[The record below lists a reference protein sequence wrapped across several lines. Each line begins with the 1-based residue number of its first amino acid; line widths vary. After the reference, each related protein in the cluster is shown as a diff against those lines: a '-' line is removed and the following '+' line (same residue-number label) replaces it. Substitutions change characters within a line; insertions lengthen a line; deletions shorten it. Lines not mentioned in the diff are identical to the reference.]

1 MRAFLADR
9 LFAAG
14 PDDVVLEDAAVVVG
28 DDGLIQAVGR
38 ASEVVPNG
46 AERHVVKGA
55 LLPGLFD
62 VHTHVCLSAGPNPG
76 KDAQTEHP
84 TRIAL
89 RAAENLKRQLDAGV
103 TTIRDVGGVHGIDL
117 ELMRLVDEGVVE
129 GPDMLAAGNVIC
141 ITGGHGCWMGIECDG
156 EDEVRKATRELL
168 KRGSRVI
175 KLIATGGVI
184 TPGVRPGA
192 AQLSYEEMQVACGE
206 AKKANKTVAAH
217 AQGED
222 GIESAL
228 RAGVDTIEHGFW
240 LSDDAVGLM
249 RDDKRTLVPT
259 FAALRCMQRDRAA
272 LPDFIVQKLDEVDA
286 PQRRSFD
293 KARRAGVRLATGTDA
308 GTPGNPHGSIAVE
321 LEAFAELGVAPLD
334 CWRAATSWA
343 AEACGL
349 SDRGVLAPGL
359 RADLIVVD
367 DAALDDVRRYGG
379 PRLVVKRGEVLR
391 RG

>member
-14 PDDVVLEDAAVVVG
+14 PDDAVLEDAAVIV
-28 DDGLIQAVGR
+28 DDAGLITAVGR
-38 ASEVVPNG
+38 AADVVPRDAEVVR
-46 AERHVVKGA
+46 ARGA

-62 VHTHVCLSAGPNPG
+62 VHTHVCLSAGANPG
-76 KDAQTEHP
+76 RDAQSEHP

-89 RAAENLKRQLDAGV
+89 RAAENLKRHLDAGV
-103 TTIRDVGGVHGIDL
+103 TTIRDVGGVHGVDL

-156 EDEVRKATRELL
+156 EDEVRKATRTVIR
-168 KRGSRVI
+168 RGARVV

-192 AQLSYEEMQVACGE
+192 AQLTYDEMRVACSE
-206 AKKANKTVAAH
+206 AKKASRTIAAH
-217 AQGED
+217 AQGAD
-222 GIESAL
+222 GIEDAL

-240 LSDDAVGLM
+240 LTDTAVALM
-249 RDDKRTLVPT
+249 RDQAQTLVPT
-259 FAALRCMQRDRAA
+259 FAALRAMQRDRAT

-286 PQRRSFD
+286 PQRASFA
-293 KARRAGVRLATGTDA
+293 KARAAGVRVAVGTDA
-308 GTPGNPHGSIAVE
+308 GTPGNPHGDVAVE
-321 LEAFAELGVAPLD
+321 LAAFQELGVPPLD

-343 AEACGL
+343 AAACGL
-349 SDRGVLAPGL
+349 GDRGVLAPGK
-359 RADLIVVD
+359 RADLIAVD
-367 DAALDDVRRYGG
+367 EAALTDVTRFAR
-379 PRLVVKRGEVLR
+379 PTLVVKRGAVLR
-391 RG
+391 RS